1 MGNLGPTELL
11 LILLVLVLLFG
22 ARKLPDLARGT
33 GRALRIFKAE
43 TKGLVDDDD
52 DDKDENRPESRTS
65 DTSVGQITAERSQPE
80 ATDISAPSRAQTNDA
95 LLPPTHT
102 EK

>member
-1 MGNLGPTELL
+1 MSSLGAPELI

-33 GRALRIFKAE
+33 GRALRIFKSE
-43 TKGLVDDDD
+43 TKGLGDDDD
-52 DDKDENRPESRTS
+52 DESDDRRTADNARSQITSPRTQPDAVDPSAPRQAQSS
-65 DTSVGQITAERSQPE
+65 DT
-80 ATDISAPSRAQTNDA
+80 
-95 LLPPTHT
+95 LPPTHT

>member
-52 DDKDENRPESRTS
+52 EEDQRRAADSPR
-65 DTSVGQITAERSQPE
+65 GQITAQRSEPE
-80 ATDISAPSRAQTNDA
+80 AADPSAPSPARMNDPSM
-95 LLPPTHT
+95 PPTHT

>member
-1 MGNLGPTELL
+1 MGSLGPTELL

-52 DDKDENRPESRTS
+52 DPDNRRSGVSRSEITS
-65 DTSVGQITAERSQPE
+65 DRPRPAVVDPTAPTTPADTTST
-80 ATDISAPSRAQTNDA
+80 
-95 LLPPTHT
+95 LPPTHT

>member
-1 MGNLGPTELL
+1 MSSIGAPEIL
-11 LILLVLVLLFG
+11 LILLVLILLFG

-33 GRALRIFKAE
+33 GRALRIFKSE

-52 DDKDENRPESRTS
+52 DESDDRRTA
-65 DTSVGQITAERSQPE
+65 DNARAQITSSRSQPD
-80 ATDISAPSRAQTNDA
+80 AVDPSAPRQAQTID
-95 LLPPTHT
+95 LLPTTHT

>member
-1 MGNLGPTELL
+1 MPSLGAPELI

-33 GRALRIFKAE
+33 GRALRIFKSE
-43 TKGLVDDDD
+43 TKGLVDDDEED
-52 DDKDENRPESRTS
+52 DERRSADNTRSQITSPRTQPDAVDPSAPRQAQTS
-65 DTSVGQITAERSQPE
+65 DA
-80 ATDISAPSRAQTNDA
+80 
-95 LLPPTHT
+95 LPPTHT

>member
-33 GRALRIFKAE
+33 GRALRIFKSE
-43 TKGLVDDDD
+43 TKGLVDDDED
-52 DDKDENRPESRTS
+52 DDEHRAS
-65 DTSVGQITAERSQPE
+65 DDSRSQ
-80 ATDISAPSRAQTNDA
+80 ISAQRSDPVVTDPSAPAKTTDFTM
-95 LLPPTHT
+95 PPTHT

>member
-52 DDKDENRPESRTS
+52 DEDDDRRSADNSRS
-65 DTSVGQITAERSQPE
+65 QITSPRTQPE
-80 ATDISAPSRAQTNDA
+80 VTDPSAPTEDQTSGS
-95 LLPPTHT
+95 LPPTHT
-102 EK
+102 DK

>member
-1 MGNLGPTELL
+1 MGSLGPTELL

-52 DDKDENRPESRTS
+52 DDDLDNRRSSGSTRGEITS
-65 DTSVGQITAERSQPE
+65 ERSRP
-80 ATDISAPSRAQTNDA
+80 AAVDPTAPTTPADTTSA
-95 LLPPTHT
+95 LPPTHT

>member
-1 MGNLGPTELL
+1 MGSLGPTELL

-52 DDKDENRPESRTS
+52 DPDNPDNRRSAGTSR
-65 DTSVGQITAERSQPE
+65 GEITAERSQPT
-80 ATDISAPSRAQTNDA
+80 AIDPSAPSPQAESSST
-95 LLPPTHT
+95 LPPTHT